1 MNSRAA
7 WDTVLETLAQK
18 QTNKK
23 TVGGN
28 QLETEIS
35 ATTPLQYVAIGAA
48 MASLPLIHGGAQ
60 GLPGGRVNAA

>member
-1 MNSRAA
+1 MGYSVR
-7 WDTVLETLAQK
+7 DPSSK
-18 QTNKK
+18 TNKQK
-23 TVGGN
+23 DCRWKSARN
-28 QLETEIS
+28 TEIS